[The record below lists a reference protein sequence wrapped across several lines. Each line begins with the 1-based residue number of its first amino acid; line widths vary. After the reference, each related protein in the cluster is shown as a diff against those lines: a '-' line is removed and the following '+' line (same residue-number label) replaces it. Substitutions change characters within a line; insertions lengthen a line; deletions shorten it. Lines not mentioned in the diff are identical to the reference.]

1 MRMIGKP
8 EWFTY
13 RLDGWG
19 IVAKAWQGWA
29 YMGVFIALIAT
40 TIALPIHVTLKFQVV
55 GILVGVLA
63 VDTVVIW
70 AQLGK
75 HHDERQRLH
84 QLVIE
89 RNCSLAGVFSVI
101 AAMGY
106 QVYQNRST
114 IGIGVPF
121 DPLLLAVL
129 GVMALTKLISTIYVR
144 FKM

>member
-1 MRMIGKP
+1 MRMLGKP

-19 IVAKAWQGWA
+19 IMAKTWQGWA

-40 TIALPIHVTLKFQVV
+40 TIALPIQVTLKFQVV
-55 GILVGVLA
+55 GILVSVLA

-70 AQLGK
+70 AQLGS

-114 IGIGVPF
+114 IGIGFPF
-121 DPLLLAVL
+121 DPLLLVVL
-129 GVMALTKLISTIYVR
+129 GVMTLTKLISTIYVR